1 MPKRQRRQQ
10 RAAIQPTQKP
20 QTQIGMSEG
29 MAMALNKA
37 KETKS
42 VIRFAPPALMPGVVP
57 EGAVAGIAM
66 DSCQGA
72 YDYANLAWAMDRGA
86 MFQPFPGYPYLAG
99 LSTRPEYRQ
108 FAETLSSE
116 MTREWIEFS
125 GASGSDADPEVAQDK
140 ARIAE
145 LEEAIEN
152 FDLRGVFKRVV
163 THDALFGRGQ
173 ISINLKNAD
182 NSLPLVLAPQTIKKG
197 SLESF
202 KTIEAMWT
210 TPNAYN
216 AIDPT
221 APDFYKP
228 RSWFVLGKE
237 VHATRLL
244 TIITREMPDMLKP
257 AYNFGGI
264 SISQLAETYV
274 NNWLRTRQAVS
285 DLIDKFSQT
294 ILATNMGQVLQGGCD
309 GSDLFARVD
318 FYTATRSNRGMAVI
332 DKDSEEI
339 VQVNTPLSGLS
350 DLQSQS
356 LEQLCVV
363 SKIPAMILTGIS
375 PSGLNASSEGEI
387 RAFYDWISAQQEA
400 YLIKPLDTC
409 IKVLMLNLWGE
420 IDETITFKFK
430 PLWQTSPKEQSEI
443 RVNNANALGTLSDR
457 GFISQ
462 EEGRAVLA
470 ADPDS
475 GFAGIDIDDLPDIP
489 DEEGHEVGG
498 EFGGFGI
505 DPAGKGAEDKSV
517 SKAQHRAMAAA
528 AVGNSTLGIPASVGK
543 EFVEKGKE

>member
-1 MPKRQRRQQ
+1 MPKRRQRHIPQV
-10 RAAIQPTQKP
+10 TQKP
-20 QTQIGMSEG
+20 QTRIGMSEG

-42 VIRFAPPALMPGVVP
+42 VVRFAPPALMPGVVP
-57 EGAVAGIAM
+57 EGQVSGIAM
-66 DSCQGA
+66 DSCPGA
-72 YDYANLAWAMDRGA
+72 YEYANSAWAMDRGSL
-86 MFQPFPGYPYLAG
+86 FQPFPGYPYLAG

-116 MTREWIEFS
+116 MTREWIEFA
-125 GASGSDADPEVAQDK
+125 GASGSEADPEVAQDK
-140 ARIAE
+140 ARISE
-145 LEEAIEN
+145 LEEAIEK

-182 NSLPLVLAPQTIKKG
+182 DSLPLVLAPQTIEKG
-197 SLESF
+197 SLQSF

-228 RSWFVLGKE
+228 RSWFVLGKQ

-257 AYNFGGI
+257 AYNFGGM
-264 SISQLAETYV
+264 SISQLAQDYV
-274 NNWLRTRQAVS
+274 DNWRRTRQAVS
-285 DLIDKFSQT
+285 DLVDKFSQT
-294 ILATNMGQVLQGGCD
+294 ILATNMGQVLQGSCD

-350 DLQSQS
+350 DLQSQA
-356 LEQLCVV
+356 LEQMCVV

-387 RAFYDWISAQQEA
+387 RAFYDWISSQQEA
-400 YLIKPLDTC
+400 YLLKPLDTC

-475 GFAGIDIDDLPDIP
+475 GFAGIDIEEVPEMP
-489 DEEGHEVGG
+489 MEEGVGG
-498 EFGGFGI
+498 GFGGFGV
-505 DPAGKGAEDKSV
+505 DPAGEGAEDKSV
-517 SKAQHRAMAAA
+517 SEAQHRAMAAA
-528 AVGNSTLGIPASVGK
+528 AEGHGTLGIPASVGK
-543 EFVEKGKE
+543 EFVEKDKE